1 MTCPDNTSRNQVTLE
16 FTPTAAG
23 VVEIEAG
30 AWYTGSTSQTVII
43 DDIEITQA

>member
-1 MTCPDNTSRNQVTLE
+1 
-16 FTPTAAG
+16 

-30 AWYTGSTSQTVII
+30 AWYVSSTSQTVIV